1 MLAMDSPSRTVCVT
15 CSTGSPTCGKEV
27 AWPSASATRSPPEH
41 ASGGPEPRPASGQ
54 ALFISPETGKRLPVS
69 SARGPLPR
77 LRGNKERWPRANQ
90 PLRQRRPHRA
100 CFRHGG
106 APSTTTGGG
115 SLASP
120 DRRRKPS
127 DAPPS
132 SWATFGKSL
141 IAAAV
146 ASHGM
151 CCAASRQPRASSA
164 SSCRRARTGLQLR
177 RRGGRAHDY
186 GMRVG
191 GRTLQHDQPH
201 MRPVRP

>member
-41 ASGGPEPRPASGQ
+41 ASGGPEPRPAS
-54 ALFISPETGKRLPVS
+54 
-69 SARGPLPR
+69 
-77 LRGNKERWPRANQ
+77 ANQ
-90 PLRQRRPHRA
+90 PLGQRRPHRA

>member
-15 CSTGSPTCGKEV
+15 SSTGSPTCGKEV
-27 AWPSASATRSPPEH
+27 PRPSASAIRSPPGH

-54 ALFISPETGKRLPVS
+54 ALFISPETGKRLPVGS
-69 SARGPLPR
+69 SARGPRGVHSPVSG
-77 LRGNKERWPRANQ
+77 GNKERWPRANQ

-132 SWATFGKSL
+132 SCATFGKSL

-164 SSCRRARTGLQLR
+164 SSCRRCAHGIAAEAKRRERVTTGCGLEAEPCSTTSRT
-177 RRGGRAHDY
+177 
-186 GMRVG
+186 
-191 GRTLQHDQPH
+191 
-201 MRPVRP
+201 